1 MRLRQCASAR
11 YYFCNAGFAYSLNVY
26 IFNYQGNRL
35 TYSRVG
41 QGPPLV
47 LIHGLSGSRLW
58 WRRNTPTFRR
68 EFTVY
73 TLDLVGF
80 GRSRRQRPLPIR
92 ESAKLIGAWLDH
104 MGLQVV
110 RIVGHSMGAHTAI
123 HIANAWPERIS
134 RLVLVAA
141 SAMIREP
148 WWRITTRLPQA
159 GLNGALDFL
168 PTLAYDALRTGP
180 LNLYH
185 ATQEILRDDP
195 LEELTVLTMPT
206 LLVWGERDVLVTL
219 EQGQKLQQALTGARL
234 EVIEGAGHNVMYD
247 RAEAFNRL
255 VLPFLR
261 EGTTA

>member
-1 MRLRQCASAR
+1 MFRRGRFGEGGVTYTS
-11 YYFCNAGFAYSLNVY
+11 NVHV
-26 IFNYQGNRL
+26 FHHQGSHL

-58 WRRNTPTFRR
+58 WRRNTPSFQR

-80 GRSRRQRPLPIR
+80 GSSRCQRPLPIR

-104 MGLQVV
+104 LCLEAV

-123 HIANAWPERIS
+123 HIANGWHERVS
-134 RLVLVAA
+134 SLVLVAA
-141 SAMIREP
+141 SAMVHEP
-148 WWRITTRLPQA
+148 WWRIAMRLPQA
-159 GLNGALDFL
+159 GINGALDFL
-168 PTLAYDALRTGP
+168 PTLAYDALRSGP
-180 LNLYH
+180 LNLYR
-185 ATQEILRDDP
+185 ATQEILRDDV
-195 LEELTVLTMPT
+195 LESLTVLSLPT

-234 EVIEGAGHNVMYD
+234 EVIPGAGHNVMYD
-247 RAEAFNRL
+247 RAKAFNSL

-261 EGTTA
+261 DGATT